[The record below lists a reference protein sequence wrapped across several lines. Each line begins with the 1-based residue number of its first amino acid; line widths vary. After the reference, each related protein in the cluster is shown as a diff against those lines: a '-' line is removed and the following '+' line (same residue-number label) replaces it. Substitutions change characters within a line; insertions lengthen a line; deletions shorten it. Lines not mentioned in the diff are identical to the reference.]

1 MKKLGILALILG
13 LIGLVF
19 SIQMDTSVS
28 SYGGGRINNLGLM
41 SLQQNLVFICSTI
54 TIVGV
59 FLIVMAG
66 RSNGSNNSLNQNQSV
81 RECPFCAET
90 IKSQAVLCRYCGKD
104 VIPVPVISIPSPKLI
119 DKIGSRLNS
128 LERFFAIKYSAF
140 LNVVIIKI
148 IFSKLKLILT
158 FLNDHLK
165 EVSSLLVFLGFL
177 DFVYLLTNDTYGS
190 SYALNQYYV
199 SILSVLWKF
208 DQVLPIIFTGAVL
221 YFRPKLVNCTDS
233 TVNNEYISDIRN
245 HNSSSI
251 LHFLKSINLIKLEA
265 TLLILMIVFF
275 DDEYVPLVSES
286 RCFAYFFGVV
296 SLIVSC
302 FIFKQYK
309 KIPGV
314 LLFCLSFLYLFY
326 QYGITS
332 FLHDSSM
339 ATLAQEMLESYEPPK
354 FELMNLPFVHDIKSY
369 LIILVLSA
377 INPGLKI
384 LSFFGMNYGQLCGD
398 RIYSFKGRNI
408 FMPLTS
414 AIVFYFIWRFF
425 WGNVGIRFYY
435 IDLIKLLFGVSVF
448 NGF

>member
-41 SLQQNLVFICSTI
+41 SFQQNLVFIFSTV

-66 RSNGSNNSLNQNQSV
+66 RSNGSNNSLNQSQSV

-119 DKIGSRLNS
+119 DKIDSRLNS

-140 LNVVIIKI
+140 LNVVVIKI

-165 EVSSLLVFLGFL
+165 EVSLLIVFLGVL
-177 DFVYLLTNDTYGS
+177 DFVYLLTDDTYGMR
-190 SYALNQYYV
+190 YALNQPYL

-208 DQVLPIIFTGAVL
+208 DHVLPIIFTGGIL
-221 YFRPKLVNCTDS
+221 YFRPKLGGFKES
-233 TVNNEYISDIRN
+233 TVNNEYTLVMRN

-251 LHFLKSINLIKLEA
+251 LHFLKSINLIRLEA

-275 DDEYVPLVSES
+275 DDEYVPLLTES
-286 RCFAYFFGVV
+286 TCFAYFFGFL

-302 FIFKQYK
+302 FIFNQYK
-309 KIPGV
+309 KLPGV

-332 FLHDSSM
+332 FLYHTTM
-339 ATLAQEMLESYEPPK
+339 ASLAQEMLESDEPPVFK
-354 FELMNLPFVHDIKSY
+354 LMDLPFVRDIKSY

-377 INPGLKI
+377 INPCLKI
-384 LSFFGMNYGQLCGD
+384 LRFFGMNYGQLCGD
-398 RIYSFKGRNI
+398 KIYSFKGRNI
-408 FMPLTS
+408 FMPFTS
-414 AIVFYFIWRFF
+414 AIVFYFIWRLF

-435 IDLIKLLFGVSVF
+435 TDLIELLFGVRVF
-448 NGF
+448 NGL